1 MNYNMDTKTLN
12 EALRIDLELL
22 VDEIDFSKMTIHSDE
37 NGLYIESKI
46 EDILTIV
53 REIGKLSFITEES
66 ILRKYSMHVNFE
78 DSYISFIRN
87 DYK

>member
-1 MNYNMDTKTLN
+1 MDTKTLN

-22 VDEIDFSKMTIHSDE
+22 VDEVDFSKMTIHSDE

-66 ILRKYSMHVNFE
+66 ILRKYFMHVSFE
-78 DSYISFIRN
+78 DNYISFIRN
-87 DYK
+87 D

>member
-1 MNYNMDTKTLN
+1 MDTKTLN

-22 VDEIDFSKMTIHSDE
+22 VGEVDFSKMTIHSDE

-46 EDILTIV
+46 EDILAIV

-66 ILRKYSMHVNFE
+66 ILRKYFMHVNFE
-78 DSYISFIRN
+78 DNYISFIRN

>member
-1 MNYNMDTKTLN
+1 MDTKTLN

-22 VDEIDFSKMTIHSDE
+22 VDGVDFSKMIIHSDE

-53 REIGKLSFITEES
+53 REIGKLSFISEES
-66 ILRKYSMHVNFE
+66 ILMKYFMHVDFSEN
-78 DSYISFIRN
+78 YISFIR
-87 DYK
+87 KVE

>member
-22 VDEIDFSKMTIHSDE
+22 VDGVDFSKMIIHSDE

-46 EDILTIV
+46 EDILAIV

-66 ILRKYSMHVNFE
+66 ILKKYFMHVNFE

>member
-22 VDEIDFSKMTIHSDE
+22 VDGVDFSKMTIHSDE

-46 EDILTIV
+46 EDILAIV

-66 ILRKYSMHVNFE
+66 ILMHYFMHVNFE

>member
-1 MNYNMDTKTLN
+1 MDTKTLN

-22 VDEIDFSKMTIHSDE
+22 VDGIDFSKMTIHSDE

-46 EDILTIV
+46 EDILAIV

-66 ILRKYSMHVNFE
+66 ILRNYFMHVSFE
-78 DSYISFIRN
+78 DNYISFIRN
-87 DYK
+87 D

>member
-22 VDEIDFSKMTIHSDE
+22 VDEVDFSKMTIHSDE

-46 EDILTIV
+46 EDILAIV

-66 ILRKYSMHVNFE
+66 ILRKYFMHVSFE
-78 DSYISFIRN
+78 DNYISFIRN
-87 DYK
+87 D

>member
-1 MNYNMDTKTLN
+1 MDTKVLN

-22 VDEIDFSKMTIHSDE
+22 VDGVDFSKMTIHSDE

-53 REIGKLSFITEES
+53 REIGKLSFISEES
-66 ILRKYSMHVNFE
+66 ILMKYFMHVDLSEN
-78 DSYISFIRN
+78 YISFIR
-87 DYK
+87 KVE

>member
-22 VDEIDFSKMTIHSDE
+22 VDGIDFSKMTIHSDE

-46 EDILTIV
+46 EDILAIV

-66 ILRKYSMHVNFE
+66 ILRKYFMHVSFE
-78 DSYISFIRN
+78 DNYISFIRN
-87 DYK
+87 D

>member
-1 MNYNMDTKTLN
+1 MDTKVLN

-22 VDEIDFSKMTIHSDE
+22 VNGVDFSKMIINSDE

-46 EDILTIV
+46 ENILTII

-66 ILRKYSMHVNFE
+66 ILRKYFMHVNFE

>member
-1 MNYNMDTKTLN
+1 MDTKVLN

-22 VDEIDFSKMTIHSDE
+22 VNGVDFSKMTIHSDE

-46 EDILTIV
+46 EDILAII

-66 ILRKYSMHVNFE
+66 ILMKYFMHVDLSEN
-78 DSYISFIRN
+78 YISFIR
-87 DYK
+87 KVE

>member
-1 MNYNMDTKTLN
+1 MDTKVLN
-12 EALRIDLELL
+12 EALRIYLELL
-22 VDEIDFSKMTIHSDE
+22 VDGVDFSKMTIHSDD

-66 ILRKYSMHVNFE
+66 ILRKYFMHVNFE
-78 DSYISFIRN
+78 DNYISFIRN

>member
-1 MNYNMDTKTLN
+1 MDTKTLN

-22 VDEIDFSKMTIHSDE
+22 VDGVDFSKMTIHSDE

-46 EDILTIV
+46 EDILAID
-53 REIGKLSFITEES
+53 REIGKFSFISEES
-66 ILRKYSMHVNFE
+66 ILRKYFMHVSFG

>member
-1 MNYNMDTKTLN
+1 MDTKILN

-22 VDEIDFSKMTIHSDE
+22 VDEVDFSKMTIHSDE

-46 EDILTIV
+46 EDILAIV

-66 ILRKYSMHVNFE
+66 ILRKYFMHVSFE
-78 DSYISFIRN
+78 DNYISFIRN
-87 DYK
+87 D